1 MLRFQKSD
9 FLTFCYVLRKMRGIL
24 RHASTTKRMNDL
36 NMTELKVTQIIID
49 AKEKDGRSM
58 MRAALWVYL
67 ASRAMAVGSAPMY
80 KHDTCVLCR

>member
-24 RHASTTKRMNDL
+24 RHARTTKRLNNL
-36 NMTELKVTQIIID
+36 NMTELEVARIIID

-58 MRAALWVYL
+58 MRAALCVYL

-80 KHDTCVLCR
+80 KHDTCVLYR

>member
-24 RHASTTKRMNDL
+24 RHASTTKR
-36 NMTELKVTQIIID
+36 MTELKVTQIIID

-67 ASRAMAVGSAPMY
+67 ASRAMARYMRIMQVTRLP
-80 KHDTCVLCR
+80 